1 MRFDSRQ
8 AKLPRVEERLS
19 TLLERIE
26 RGRREADRWP
36 IGAATR
42 DEIEDVLAEGYI
54 VALSCESTSRRLDER
69 LSSLVET
76 LEDKEAAREAR
87 RLAVQKRTLDSRV
100 IDLRARL
107 ADLRDRLRVGT
118 PPPHRHAG

>member
-1 MRFDSRQ
+1 MRFDPRQ
-8 AKLPRVEERLS
+8 AKLPGVEERLS

-54 VALSCESTSRRLDER
+54 VALTCESTSRRLDER
-69 LSSLVET
+69 LSSLVEA
-76 LEDKEAAREAR
+76 LEDEDAAREAR
-87 RLAVQKRTLDSRV
+87 RLALEKRTLDSRV
-100 IDLRARL
+100 SDLRARL

-118 PPPHRHAG
+118 PPPHGHAG